1 MAEIFQNE
9 TYWRIKE
16 KQKQKNYKFKEKNVK
31 IQVSFLCF

>member
-16 KQKQKNYKFKEKNVK
+16 KKKTYKFKEKNVK